1 MKKYYR
7 TQRVRNFISE
17 FAEQAEGPFTSVD
30 VLTAWNSKYKHHALN
45 IRSMSQMLRME
56 KNIRKVGTVM
66 IDRNYYY
73 QYEKVNENAMDREV

>member
-17 FAEQAEGPFTSVD
+17 FAEQAKEPFTSVD
-30 VLTAWNSKYKHHALN
+30 VLNAWNNKYEHHALN

-66 IDRNYYY
+66 INRNYYY
-73 QYEKVNENAMDREV
+73 QYEKVNANAMDREI